1 MDAQGASE
9 LDGGAGCGN
18 QTGDCRAHVG
28 CVDVHADCYEVFAA
42 VYARGEG
49 AEGFGKDHVGAAVQ
63 QADGLGV
70 TGDGHG
76 CDGAFCGEFLELNAH
91 GGDEFAQ
98 AAGEVGVQVFGDSA
112 FGQLRLDFF
121 CAEGGGCC
129 RADGCVLCVVFS
141 HDFQCT
147 PRLGCL

>member
-1 MDAQGASE
+1 M
-9 LDGGAGCGN
+9 
-18 QTGDCRAHVG
+18 G

-42 VYARGEG
+42 VHACGERS
-49 AEGFGKDHVGAAVQ
+49 EGLGEDHVGAAVQ

-70 TGDGHG
+70 ACDRHG

-91 GGDEFAQ
+91 GGDELAQ
-98 AAGEVGVQVFGDSA
+98 AAGEVRVQVLGDA
-112 FGQLRLDFF
+112 ALGQLCLDFF
-121 CAEGGGCC
+121 CGKGGGCC

-147 PRLGCL
+147 PWFLLLWVG